1 MEREDF
7 YITSSERKRNPWIPE
22 PDHCNRKSSTVSS
35 MYLLL
40 NGSSVRTRI
49 SKWGN
54 SLAVRLPKP
63 FMDELGLGEGA
74 EVEIT
79 LRDGQLVL
87 SAAGREYALKELV
100 EGITAD
106 NRHQETDWGRPRG
119 REVW

>member
-1 MEREDF
+1 M
-7 YITSSERKRNPWIPE
+7 
-22 PDHCNRKSSTVSS
+22 
-35 MYLLL
+35 
-40 NGSSVRTRI
+40 RTRI
-49 SKWGN
+49 AKWGN

-63 FMDELGLGEGA
+63 FMEELGLVEGA

-100 EGITAD
+100 DGITAA

-119 REVW
+119 REGW

>member
-1 MEREDF
+1 M
-7 YITSSERKRNPWIPE
+7 
-22 PDHCNRKSSTVSS
+22 
-35 MYLLL
+35 
-40 NGSSVRTRI
+40 RTRI

-54 SLAVRLPKP
+54 SLALRLPKP

-79 LRDGQLVL
+79 VRDGQLVL

-100 EGITAD
+100 DGITAE
-106 NRHQETDWGRPRG
+106 NRHKETDWGRPRG

>member
-1 MEREDF
+1 
-7 YITSSERKRNPWIPE
+7 
-22 PDHCNRKSSTVSS
+22 
-35 MYLLL
+35 
-40 NGSSVRTRI
+40 VRTRI

-63 FMDELGLGEGA
+63 FMDELGLAAGS
-74 EVEIT
+74 EVELT

-100 EGITAD
+100 DGITAA
-106 NRHQETDWGRPRG
+106 NRHQETDWGRPTG